1 MKNLILCLLFALVVM
16 PTLSSFARCDNP
28 DDIAADGSRCGGRAA
43 SSRPGGRK

>member
-16 PTLSSFARCDNP
+16 PTLSSFAKCDNP
-28 DDIAADGSRCGGRAA
+28 WDTASDGSSCGGRSA